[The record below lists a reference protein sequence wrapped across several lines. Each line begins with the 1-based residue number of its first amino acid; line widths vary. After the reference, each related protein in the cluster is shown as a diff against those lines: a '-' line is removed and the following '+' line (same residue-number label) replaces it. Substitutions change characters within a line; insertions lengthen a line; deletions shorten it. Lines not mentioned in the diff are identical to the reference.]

1 MAHYIEIEVPYG
13 TKLLIPI
20 HGSEPLMKALFAAQL
35 IEHSWRDG
43 ENVAYKAKDKLRA
56 AYVEYKV
63 TDRPP
68 PEPETAP
75 DADDVADPKVTSTS
89 DDF

>member
-20 HGSEPLMKALFAAQL
+20 HGSEPLMKALFAGQL

-43 ENVAYKAKDKLRA
+43 ENVAYKAKDKLKA
-56 AYVEYKV
+56 TYVEYKV
-63 TDRPP
+63 IDRPP

-75 DADDVADPKVTSTS
+75 EAPSELNA
-89 DDF
+89 